1 MPENFKEFS
10 VKVWRTNSNMTQQDV
25 ADKLGVTKQSVIR
38 WEKDDAE
45 LKGLQLYALAKLF
58 NTEVDYIKAKKFN
71 INITLSDKGGSSNA
85 KITNI

>member
-1 MPENFKEFS
+1 MPEDFQEFP
-10 VKVWRTNSNMTQQDV
+10 VRVWRVNSNMTQQDV

-58 NTEVDYIKAKKFN
+58 RTEVDYIKVKK
-71 INITLSDKGGSSNA
+71 I
-85 KITNI
+85 

>member
-38 WEKDDAE
+38 WEKDSTE

-71 INITLSDKGGSSNA
+71 INITLSYIRRWIKCL
-85 KITNI
+85 

>member
-1 MPENFKEFS
+1 MPEDFKEFS

-38 WEKDDAE
+38 WEKDSTE

-71 INITLSDKGGSSNA
+71 
-85 KITNI
+85 TNIALSYIRRWIKCL

>member
-1 MPENFKEFS
+1 MPEEFKEFP

-25 ADKLGVTKQSVIR
+25 ADRLGVTKQSVIR
-38 WEKDDAE
+38 WEKDDVE

-71 INITLSDKGGSSNA
+71 TIITLSDNKEVQ
-85 KITNI
+85 T

>member
-71 INITLSDKGGSSNA
+71 INITLSDKGGN
-85 KITNI
+85 

>member
-1 MPENFKEFS
+1 MPEDFKEFS

-38 WEKDDAE
+38 WEKDSTE

-58 NTEVDYIKAKKFN
+58 NTEVDYIKAKKIN
-71 INITLSDKGGSSNA
+71 TNITLSYIGRWIKCL
-85 KITNI
+85 

>member
-58 NTEVDYIKAKKFN
+58 NTEFDYIKAKK
-71 INITLSDKGGSSNA
+71 I
-85 KITNI
+85 

>member
-1 MPENFKEFS
+1 MPEDFKEFP
-10 VKVWRTNSNMTQQDV
+10 VKVWRTNSKMTQQDV

-58 NTEVDYIKAKKFN
+58 NTEVDYIKAKN
-71 INITLSDKGGSSNA
+71 LTSISL
-85 KITNI
+85 

>member
-38 WEKDDAE
+38 WEKDSTE

-58 NTEVDYIKAKKFN
+58 NTEVDYIKAKK
-71 INITLSDKGGSSNA
+71 I
-85 KITNI
+85 

>member
-1 MPENFKEFS
+1 MHTGGDKKMPDEFKEFP

-38 WEKDDAE
+38 WEKDGAE

-58 NTEVDYIKAKKFN
+58 KTEVDYIKAKK
-71 INITLSDKGGSSNA
+71 I
-85 KITNI
+85 

>member
-58 NTEVDYIKAKKFN
+58 NTEVDYIKTKK
-71 INITLSDKGGSSNA
+71 I
-85 KITNI
+85 